1 MTTPPLFTIF
11 FGPTAS
17 GKTDLAYRLAS
28 QEANILSFDSRHV
41 YQEMNIVTGK
51 DLSSDAYPVTAIF
64 PNDTEHTVY
73 AHQHVTDTERFPSPF
88 PLTHLTDHEKAIHWM
103 STPLL
108 FGLDIVRPDQKF
120 SIRHYYE
127 YAKSIIQAHREQR
140 KPLILVGGSWQY
152 ASVLLDPPAS
162 LFAERD
168 EGQRKKLEA
177 LSVEELQQRVQ
188 QQNPERWNGMNA
200 SDQANPRRLIRAL
213 EFTEAT
219 APVASALIQ
228 PDEYTLRILNPDL
241 EVLEQRI
248 RARIEKRLAE
258 GALEET
264 KHLIQKYRDWSLPA
278 FSSTGYGILRQHLEE
293 GITLEEAK
301 ELWFLQ
307 ERQYVKRQKT
317 WIKKIATEQ

>member
-1 MTTPPLFTIF
+1 MTTPPLFTIL

-17 GKTDLAYRLAS
+17 GKTDLAYRLAEEQS
-28 QEANILSFDSRHV
+28 ANILSFDSRHV
-41 YQEMNIVTGK
+41 YTDMDIVTGK
-51 DLSSDAYPVTAIF
+51 DLPPENV
-64 PNDTEHTVY
+64 
-73 AHQHVTDTERFPSPF
+73 
-88 PLTHLTDHEKAIHWM
+88 
-103 STPLL
+103 L
-108 FGLDIVRPDQKF
+108 FTLYGISLVRPDQEF

-127 YAKSIIQAHREQR
+127 YAKSIIQAHRERR

-168 EGQRKKLEA
+168 EGQRKELEA

-228 PDEYTLRILNPDL
+228 PDEYTLRILNPDMDI
-241 EVLEQRI
+241 LEQRI

-264 KHLIQKYRDWSLPA
+264 KHLMQKYRDWSLPA

-293 GITLEEAK
+293 GITLEEVK